1 MRVQSPLGDGF
12 GFQSPMRPPDDCW
25 TRPHQQF
32 PIMPSGGGVVAPE
45 AGELAQPQL
54 RPDGKRMRG
63 PEGVGQPLGD
73 VNLGFR

>member
-1 MRVQSPLGDGF
+1 
-12 GFQSPMRPPDDCW
+12 
-25 TRPHQQF
+25 
-32 PIMPSGGGVVAPE
+32 MPSGGGVVAPE